1 MSWVEDDGRR
11 AIILNP
17 ELDYDLG
24 PGDEL
29 VILSKFTGD
38 LAWGPLDSA
47 HLKRLA
53 QPRFDA
59 SAEVEQDEAMPGN
72 SQSRLERVAVVG
84 YSSSFFRSVL
94 EALNGRHGTKSC
106 VVAQR
111 SGQAG

>member
-1 MSWVEDDGRR
+1 MIAEFPEFEDALFGDVVAQFESGIPIGVSWVEDDGRR

-47 HLKRLA
+47 TLKRLA

-59 SAEVEQDEAMPGN
+59 SAEVDQG
-72 SQSRLERVAVVG
+72 
-84 YSSSFFRSVL
+84 
-94 EALNGRHGTKSC
+94 
-106 VVAQR
+106 
-111 SGQAG
+111 